1 MNLNIN
7 MNANTMKN
15 IALAGLSLLSVG
27 TLGYAVHVSKKASD
41 MVSKCENTVNR
52 FGGKIGD
59 ATDKLSDEIA
69 SHIHDSMIE
78 ESVNK
83 AVKQKA
89 DTEVKR
95 QAEMACNSCIK
106 HWNAKIDNTVESTWK
121 EMQKDLTKDLLKRVG
136 DIDPSE
142 VKEEAVAAARDKM
155 LVGINEATLEA
166 INKIRRTYEGR
177 IAPTVNG
184 YQSNVFFNAS
194 NTTDVAVK
202 AILAVALKAS
212 SDYYKIDYA
221 EKIVDLVKENDEG
234 YLYALKAL
242 QEIGDSMTNS
252 YYRGQITEKIIEL
265 SKES

>member
-7 MNANTMKN
+7 MNTMKN
-15 IALAGLSLLSVG
+15 IALAGLSLLSAG
-27 TLGYAVHVSKKASD
+27 TLGYALYISKKTND
-41 MVSKCENTVNR
+41 VMSKYEKTINK
-52 FGGKIGD
+52 FDGKIDD
-59 ATDKLSDEIA
+59 ATEKLSEEI
-69 SHIHDSMIE
+69 SEHIHDSMIE

-89 DTEVKR
+89 ETAVNR
-95 QAEMACNSCIK
+95 YAEMACNSC
-106 HWNAKIDNTVESTWK
+106 AKDWRATINKTVQSAWEDK
-121 EMQKDLTKDLLKRVG
+121 KKDLTKDLVAKVG
-136 DIDPSE
+136 EIDPSE
-142 VKEEAVAAARDKM
+142 VKKEAVAAARDKM
-155 LVGINEATLEA
+155 LVGINEAAVDA
-166 INKIRRTYEGR
+166 INSIRRTYMDR
-177 IAPTVNG
+177 VNPAVG
-184 YQSNVFFNAS
+184 GSSSIFFNAS

-212 SDYYKIDYA
+212 SDYYKVDYA
-221 EKIVDLVKENDEG
+221 EKIVDLVKENNEG